1 MALDIAS
8 EFQLALQAPDFAEWL
23 RQHVVKPAVLAALSE
38 SAADAWL
45 TIEQAAL
52 YVYGTTGK
60 GEALRKLIARNPD
73 LARLASGE
81 GRMRRF
87 RRADLDRWISPS
99 TAAQR
104 RRERGEHDR
113 QK

>member
-1 MALDIAS
+1 MTFDLVDMLVTAAQDPRFGAALR
-8 EFQLALQAPDFAEWL
+8 P
-23 RQHVVKPAVLAALSE
+23 VVTDAVKAALSE

-87 RRADLDRWISPS
+87 RRADLDRWISSS